1 MTPSNQQQVI
11 EQAKFTYSPLGKA
24 LEKQIKTIED
34 QGQRQIKTIQN
45 QGEIKAIKKYSFDNE
60 NTPLISEQKELFNEL
75 VNKRFKEIANLDKKF
90 NSDDLI
96 YRYKSI
102 TADVKFDEFNNA
114 FSISDETRD
123 GKRSLAEAK
132 NGQAEFK
139 SNLNEIKKGNKKDR
153 SKEQKNVLHNIDML
167 YKARNSVIEF
177 FDDYSSMISE
187 AKLKASKASKSVHI

>member
-1 MTPSNQQQVI
+1 MKKSQNKKNYLMNLSI
-11 EQAKFTYSPLGKA
+11 KDLK
-24 LEKQIKTIED
+24 KQLI
-34 QGQRQIKTIQN
+34 QI
-45 QGEIKAIKKYSFDNE
+45 
-60 NTPLISEQKELFNEL
+60 
-75 VNKRFKEIANLDKKF
+75 KKF

-102 TADVKFDEFNNA
+102 TADVKFDEFNNT

-123 GKRSLAEAK
+123 GKRSLADAK

-139 SNLNEIKKGNKKDR
+139 SNLHEIKKGNKKHR
-153 SKEQKNVLHNIDML
+153 LKEQKNVLRNIEVL

-177 FDDYSSMISE
+177 FDYYSLMISE

>member
-24 LEKQIKTIED
+24 LEKQIKTI
-34 QGQRQIKTIQN
+34 QN
-45 QGEIKAIKKYSFDNE
+45 QGEINAIKKYSFDNE

-123 GKRSLAEAK
+123 GKRSLADAK

-139 SNLNEIKKGNKKDR
+139 SNLHEIKKGNKKHR
-153 SKEQKNVLHNIDML
+153 LKEQKNVLHNIEVL

-177 FDDYSSMISE
+177 FD
-187 AKLKASKASKSVHI
+187 